1 MHFTKR
7 MLSKTC
13 MGFKVAGHP
22 LCMTVVYSSVNII
35 LTKLGK
41 QPKQTQQLN
50 VTIIWAKQPTLF
62 KHAHNRPLKHNIH
75 TRSYNTTTKFKQRRQ
90 QKMCMTLDSVWR
102 SINKRTSIRLKM
114 SSEKMSSK
122 ELRLCSIN

>member
-1 MHFTKR
+1 
-7 MLSKTC
+7 

-50 VTIIWAKQPTLF
+50 VTIIWTKQPTLF
-62 KHAHNRPLKHNIH
+62 IHAHNRPLKHNMAYKFIQH
-75 TRSYNTTTKFKQRRQ
+75 NYKIQTKTPTKNVYDTGQ
-90 QKMCMTLDSVWR
+90 CLAL
-102 SINKRTSIRLKM
+102 N
-114 SSEKMSSK
+114 
-122 ELRLCSIN
+122 